1 MKNHHSFDPIKAV
14 QEIRDLASKVTGEG
28 NGSREY
34 KIALVALGNLVNG
47 RESLDDTII
56 AFEDLR
62 DNAEVA

>member
-14 QEIRDLASKVTGEG
+14 QDIRALASKVTGTG
-28 NGSREY
+28 KGSREY

-47 RESLDDTII
+47 RESLDDAII